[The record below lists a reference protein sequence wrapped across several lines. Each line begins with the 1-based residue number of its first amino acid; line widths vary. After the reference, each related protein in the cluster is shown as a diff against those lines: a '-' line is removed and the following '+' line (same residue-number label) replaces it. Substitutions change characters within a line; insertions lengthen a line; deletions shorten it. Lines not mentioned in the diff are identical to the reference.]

1 MNKAE
6 SLIFHLR
13 AEGISEASLSVLEE
27 AIQQVFVNEV
37 IFRSLAAMCSD
48 NVGYKQDTN
57 ISTLDIEL
65 DDETQAIIETQSKKL
80 MQEVL

>member
-13 AEGISEASLSVLEE
+13 AEGISNASLSILED
-27 AIQQVFVNEV
+27 AIQQVFINEV
-37 IFRSLAAMCSD
+37 IVRSLAEAC
-48 NVGYKQDTN
+48 
-57 ISTLDIEL
+57 DIDPLQEGGDLSNMQLEL
-65 DDETQAIIETQSKKL
+65 DDETQAILETQSKKL